1 MNWIFENFKNDI
13 IKFRNLFYHLENNF
27 SVKEDNKNGSIVE
40 RILKIDVYNFS
51 NIGKF
56 FIKEEKKFFENQIR
70 GVIKTISNDEKISII
85 SDESNSIQ
93 KDDDEE
99 TELIDVDN
107 LSKHKNEFN
116 NIKEKISNYIK
127 KNLVKDMEK
136 V

>member
-56 FIKEEKKFFENQIR
+56 FIKEEKFFENQIR
-70 GVIKTISNDEKISII
+70 GVIKTMPNDEKISII
-85 SDESNSIQ
+85 SDESNL
-93 KDDDEE
+93 
-99 TELIDVDN
+99 T
-107 LSKHKNEFN
+107 
-116 NIKEKISNYIK
+116 
-127 KNLVKDMEK
+127 
-136 V
+136 